1 MTRLALFSI
10 IAIALAAPGRIRA
23 QDIEKPLPRV
33 SVKLIRDSDGK
44 RVTFNLP
51 VPHRT
56 VDRAF
61 VTWAAVSQIATIA
74 DVENSIYA
82 GRGSGVYEVNWLYG
96 SHPSRDRYYA
106 VSQAIWAFGTYVSR
120 RSKREN
126 DAARAFGA
134 RPDFTHRMWWLP
146 QFGNAA
152 AHLIGIG
159 FTIARTGR

>member
-1 MTRLALFSI
+1 
-10 IAIALAAPGRIRA
+10 
-23 QDIEKPLPRV
+23 
-33 SVKLIRDSDGK
+33 VKLIDDNTGK

-51 VPHRT
+51 VPHPT

-61 VTWAAVSQIATIA
+61 VTWNVISQATTIA
-74 DVENSIYA
+74 DGELSVRR
-82 GRGSGVYEVNWLYG
+82 GRETGVYETNPIYG
-96 SHPSRDRYYA
+96 SPVTRGRYYA
-106 VSQAIWAFGTYVSR
+106 VSELIYGLTSWASY
-120 RSKREN
+120 RSKRES
-126 DAARAFGA
+126 DAARYFGA